1 MFMSVLALSIIQL
14 FPYCINYVYY
24 TIFMLS
30 LNWSIKNCKLINQFF
45 FYCRDKAIGRRGE
58 FPLVFYFILFFF
70 WAKSLP
76 FPQLSRHY
84 VKKKISWNTKHDIG
98 PPKNSK
104 FVTKFSSFFSLMLAG
119 HFFFKARS
127 TINPTHHPEK

>member
-30 LNWSIKNCKLINQFF
+30 LNWSIKNCKSINQFF
-45 FYCRDKAIGRRGE
+45 LLQGQSNRATGWV
-58 FPLVFYFILFFF
+58 PSSILFIYFF
-70 WAKSLP
+70 GKKPPLP
-76 FPQLSRHY
+76 STFQTLR
-84 VKKKISWNTKHDIG
+84 KKKISWNTKHDIG

-104 FVTKFSSFFSLMLAG
+104 FVTKFSSSFFSYVG
-119 HFFFKARS
+119 WSFFFFKARS

>member
-45 FYCRDKAIGRRGE
+45 FLLQGQSNRATGWV
-58 FPLVFYFILFFF
+58 PSSILFIYFF
-70 WAKSLP
+70 LAKSLP

>member
-58 FPLVFYFILFFF
+58 FPLVFYFYFFF
-70 WAKSLP
+70 GKKPPLP
-76 FPQLSRHY
+76 STFQTLR
-84 VKKKISWNTKHDIG
+84 KKKISWNTKHDIG

-104 FVTKFSSFFSLMLAG
+104 FVTKFSSSFSLMLAG